1 MTIQDP
7 GVARRLLAFAAIV
20 SMIAGHG
27 RSVFAQAAPAADV
40 AEVRQTLDSARKDV
54 EAYTVAGGRPGTP
67 EHPAIK
73 WEAALWAYRDR
84 YPGTEAAAIGSA
96 EAVRLLVRAE
106 LWERAHARVDSL
118 AADDPAW
125 PRVAPVVYQE
135 GIARND
141 LPYAIDKLSRIAA
154 STANAAI
161 KAPVLVVVAR
171 AYRRQGDKD
180 AATRTLEAVKAAA
193 PGTPFAEEAD
203 GLLYEI
209 VHLSVGVPAPAIAGT
224 ARNGRAIS
232 LAALRGRPVVLVF
245 WGTT

>member
-1 MTIQDP
+1 M
-7 GVARRLLAFAAIV
+7 RLLLFAALV
-20 SMIAGHG
+20 SVAASPG
-27 RSVFAQAAPAADV
+27 RTIFAQAAAGAGV
-40 AEVRQTLDSARKDV
+40 AEVRQTLDSARKEVD
-54 EAYTVAGGRPGTP
+54 AYTTAGGRAGAP

-73 WEAALWAYRDR
+73 WDSALWAYRDR
-84 YPGTEAAAIGSA
+84 YPGMDAAAIGSA

-106 LWERAHARVDSL
+106 LWDLAHARIDSL

-125 PRVAPVVYQE
+125 PRVAPVVYEE
-135 GIARND
+135 GIARKD
-141 LPYAIDKLSRIAA
+141 LPYAIEKLSSVAA
-154 STANAAI
+154 STPNPSI

-180 AATRTLEAVKAAA
+180 AATRALEAAKSAA
-193 PGTPFAEEAD
+193 PGTPLAEEAD

-209 VHLSVGVPAPAIAGT
+209 AHLSIGLPAPPVSGT

-232 LAALRGRPVVLVF
+232 LAALRGKPVVLVF